1 MKSCNIYK
9 SKPSL
14 ELGFFCFKLL
24 KFFNQTKLGTL
35 LALIFSMQYFER
47 I

>member
-1 MKSCNIYK
+1 M
-9 SKPSL
+9 
-14 ELGFFCFKLL
+14 LGFFILNSRI
-24 KFFNQTKLGTL
+24 FNQTKLGTL